1 MKISI
6 LTPPEMEVLV
16 DSIYYITLRPFSI
29 TNHNAK

>member
-16 DSIYYITLRPFSI
+16 DCTYYITLYPFSV